1 MTRLQQIKEFER
13 VNRRFEKKFM
23 PKVKRAIHSQVKPVI
38 RILREDGFS
47 AARSYL
53 LKNVGNEEIA
63 KVIREL
69 YRSVGSKWAQIT
81 YSRLLP
87 ETRGQKFNSLTL
99 QQKGFGFNYLWTQF
113 ILDYLKQFLLDKI
126 TFRIAETTRDALLRT
141 LAISVASG
149 MSIDQTVDQLE
160 DWPYERFQAAR
171 IVRTETNRAANVGST
186 AQAETSKYE
195 QQKEWQSANDNRVRG
210 NPVNGKKD
218 HADHWSLDGTKID
231 ADDVFHDLRNGDQLR
246 FPGDPNASAA
256 SVINCRCAVS
266 YTFKRD
272 GNGNLIPK
280 RRTTSVIFPG
290 QARQRQVITI

>member
-23 PKVKRAIHSQVKPVI
+23 PKVQRAIHSQVKPVI
-38 RILREDGFS
+38 RLLREDGFS

-113 ILDYLKQFLLDKI
+113 ILDYLKQFLLEKI
-126 TFRIAETTRDALLRT
+126 TFKIAETTRDALLRVLST
-141 LAISVASG
+141 ATASG

-195 QQKEWQSANDNRVRG
+195 QQKEWQSADDNRVRG
-210 NPVNGKKD
+210 NPVTGKKD
-218 HADHWSLDGTKID
+218 HADHFSLDGVKID
-231 ADDVFHDLRNGDQLR
+231 ADDFFHDLRNGDQLQ

-256 SVINCRCAVS
+256 SSVNCRCHAS
-266 YTFKRD
+266 YTLKRD
-272 GNGNLIPK
+272 SSGNLIPK
-280 RRTTSVIFPG
+280 RKSTSVIFPG
-290 QARQRQVITI
+290 QTRQRQIITI